1 MVFEILIVRIDL
13 PAHYGFASLPHAFV
27 STFEGGDAGS
37 PLMALQKLNSKIGSL
52 GEGGSP
58 GSTMKLLCER
68 GDSGALVLALHR
80 LNSNIGGEGGPP
92 L

>member
-1 MVFEILIVRIDL
+1 VRIDL

-52 GEGGSP
+52 GEGGP
-58 GSTMKLLCER
+58 TRKLLCER

-80 LNSNIGGEGGPP
+80 LNS
-92 L
+92 